1 MNKKTT
7 LLLLIFSLFIVAMA
21 TVSASD
27 VSNLNDN
34 QNYLSIDE
42 NLENGDLGIQ
52 SADLESVNYDSA
64 SDESIGQSSESNAG
78 ASSSSTSDSSQIGS
92 SDSQSQVSSEE
103 GDSSETTKNLSI
115 IVPSS
120 SKVVNGKNYSVTL
133 KNQDGR
139 VLSGKKLIF
148 TFNGKTYTKTTD
160 SKGIASLSLSAK
172 TGNYPISVTFEGDD
186 LYEGS
191 YSLIIVT
198 VSKAPTSIAKYTS
211 SAIKGKTFSVILKDQ
226 DGKALSSK
234 VVKITFNGK
243 TYSRTTN
250 AKGLANITITGV
262 IGNYYTMSF
271 KYTGSDYYAASSGSV
286 RLRVKMPTYF
296 TVSNPRVVK
305 GSSYIVTLKN
315 SNKKALVNKAVTFII
330 DGKSCSIT
338 TNKKGVASI
347 KLNLAMG
354 KIHKITSKYA
364 GSSYYGASSKT
375 VAVYVKTPTKLTNSG
390 ASIASGISYIVTL
403 TDSNGKVL
411 FGKSVKL
418 VYRGNTYKKTTN
430 SKGQVG
436 LKITKGLGNKYKLTY
451 NYAGSSYYGASSGS
465 VTIRVK
471 MGTTLK
477 GPSSTTILKGS
488 QYKVTLRDANGR
500 VLSKKPVTFKLNGT
514 TYSRTTNIKGVA
526 ILTVNKAAGKT
537 YKFSYTYA
545 GTTYYNKT
553 TSGNINL
560 VVKIS
565 STIKNSGTSMLN
577 GTLYNVTLKDADAKV
592 LSNKAITFTLDGKT
606 YKNTT
611 NTKGVASLLISES
624 APKTTKLTYKF
635 AGDATYTASSGSV
648 SINVVSDK
656 VFTFNHIMTGAK
668 NLRAHVEK
676 NGLLPSAVT
685 VNTIRLDMPTYSYL
699 LSKAIQE
706 ANSGKKGNIIIIDID
721 SNYTNNGSTKI
732 KADLS
737 KDGYLAL
744 INTLISKS
752 ATDGKIPSY
761 ITTEIG
767 NVSPNLYI
775 FGLSKVLDFYRL
787 NNRLPNY
794 VTLNTNDVD
803 GSVTPD
809 KKGNASQYKKGLNE
823 VQSLSAAELAKYLTA
838 SGNDALN
845 AEIKAL
851 AKQLTQ
857 GKTTTWAKAQAIFN
871 YVRDNIDYEYYANT
885 KYKATGTLS
894 KKRGNCCDHANL
906 IVALCRAAD
915 IPARFSH
922 AKNCKFRSGLVT
934 GHVWAQI
941 YVDGVWYSADATSKS
956 NSLGNIQNWNT
967 NSFTNLNQYI
977 HLSF

>member
-1 MNKKTT
+1 
-7 LLLLIFSLFIVAMA
+7 MA

-27 VSNLNDN
+27 VSDLNDN

-42 NLENGDLGIQ
+42 NLESGDLAIQ
-52 SADLESVNYDSA
+52 SADLESGDSTGKASA
-64 SDESIGQSSESNAG
+64 SDVNATP
-78 ASSSSTSDSSQIGS
+78 ASQTGS
-92 SDSQSQVSSEE
+92 SDSKSQVSSDE
-103 GDSSETTKNLSI
+103 GDSNETTKSATT

-120 SKVVNGKNYSVTL
+120 SKVVNGKDYSVTL
-133 KNQDGR
+133 KDKDGK

-160 SKGIASLSLSAK
+160 SKGIASLALSAK
-172 TGNYPISVTFEGDD
+172 AGNYLISVTFEGDD

-191 YSLIIVT
+191 SSSKTVT
-198 VSKAPTSIAKYTS
+198 VSKTPTSIAKYTG
-211 SAIKGKTFSVILKDQ
+211 SAVKGKTFSVILKDS
-226 DGKALSSK
+226 DGKALASK
-234 VVKITFNGK
+234 SVTITFNGK
-243 TYSRTTN
+243 TYKRTTN

-271 KYTGSDYYAASSGSV
+271 KYAGSDYYAASSGSV
-286 RLRVKMPTYF
+286 RLRVKMPTNF
-296 TVSNPRVVK
+296 VVSDTRVVK
-305 GSSYIVTLKN
+305 GSSFIVTLRN
-315 SNKKALVNKAVTFII
+315 SNKKVLANKAVTFII
-330 DGKSCSIT
+330 DGKTYSRT

-354 KIHKITSKYA
+354 KTHNITSKYA
-364 GSSYYGASSKT
+364 GSSYYGASSKN
-375 VAVYVKTPTKLTNSG
+375 VAVFVKTPTKFTNSG
-390 ASIASGISYIVTL
+390 ANVASGNSYIVTL
-403 TDSNGKVL
+403 TDSNGKAL
-411 FGKSVKL
+411 SNRAVKL
-418 VYRGNTYKKTTN
+418 VYRGKTYKKTTN

-436 LKITKGLGNKYKLTY
+436 LKISAGIGNRYKMTY
-451 NYAGSSYYGASSGS
+451 RYAGCKTYGPSSGS
-465 VTIRVK
+465 VTIRVRMATK
-471 MGTTLK
+471 LT

-488 QYKVTLRDANGR
+488 QYKVTLKDANGR
-500 VLSKKPVTFKLNGT
+500 LLSKQPVTFKLNGT
-514 TYSRTTNIKGVA
+514 TYSRTTNSKGVA

-560 VVKIS
+560 AVKQS

-577 GTLYNVTLKDADAKV
+577 GTLYNVTLKDADAKA
-592 LSNKAITFTLDGKT
+592 LSNKVITFTLDGKT
-606 YKNTT
+606 YKNST
-611 NTKGVASLLISES
+611 NDKGVASLLISES

-648 SINVVSDK
+648 SINVISDK
-656 VFTFNHIMTGAK
+656 VFTFDQIMTGAK

-706 ANSGKKGNIIIIDID
+706 ANSGKKGNIAIIDID
-721 SNYTNNGSTKI
+721 SNYSNNGNASI
-732 KADLS
+732 KGDLD
-737 KDGYLAL
+737 KDEYLAL
-744 INTLISKS
+744 LNSLIGKASE
-752 ATDGKIPSY
+752 DGRIPNY
-761 ITTEIG
+761 ITTDLG
-767 NVSPNLYI
+767 KVSPNLYI

-794 VTLNTNDVD
+794 VTLNGKDVD
-803 GSVTPD
+803 GSVTPDID

-823 VQSLSAAELAKYLTA
+823 VESLSAAELAKYLVA

-885 KYKATGTLS
+885 KYKASGTLS

-941 YVDGVWYSADATSKS
+941 YVDGVWYSADATSSS

>member
-1 MNKKTT
+1 
-7 LLLLIFSLFIVAMA
+7 MA

-27 VSNLNDN
+27 VSDLNDN

-42 NLENGDLGIQ
+42 NLENGDLAIQ
-52 SADLESVNYDSA
+52 SADLESGDSTGQASA
-64 SDESIGQSSESNAG
+64 SDVNAT
-78 ASSSSTSDSSQIGS
+78 STSQKGS
-92 SDSQSQVSSEE
+92 SDSKSQVSSDE
-103 GDSSETTKNLSI
+103 GDSNETTKSATT

-120 SKVVNGKNYSVTL
+120 SKVVNGKDYSVTL
-133 KNQDGR
+133 KDKDGK

-160 SKGIASLSLSAK
+160 SKGIASLALTAK
-172 TGNYPISVTFEGDD
+172 AGNYLISVTFEGDG

-191 YSLIIVT
+191 SSSKTVT
-198 VSKAPTSIAKYTS
+198 VSKTPTSIAKNTG
-211 SAIKGKTFSVILKDQ
+211 SAIKGKTFSVILKDS
-226 DGKALSSK
+226 DGKALASK
-234 VVKITFNGK
+234 SVTITFNGK
-243 TYSRTTN
+243 TYKRTTN

-271 KYTGSDYYAASSGSV
+271 KYAGSDYYAASSGSV
-286 RLRVKMPTYF
+286 RLRVKMPTNF
-296 TVSNPRVVK
+296 VVSDTRVVK
-305 GSSYIVTLKN
+305 GGSFIVTLRN
-315 SNKKALVNKAVTFII
+315 SNKKVLANKAVTFII
-330 DGKSCSIT
+330 DGKTYSRT

-354 KIHKITSKYA
+354 KTHNITSKYA
-364 GSSYYGASSKT
+364 GSSYYGASSKN
-375 VAVYVKTPTKLTNSG
+375 VAVFVKTPTKLTNSG
-390 ASIASGISYIVTL
+390 ANVASGNSYIVTL
-403 TDSNGKVL
+403 TDSNGKAL
-411 FGKSVKL
+411 SNRAVKL
-418 VYRGNTYKKTTN
+418 VYRGKTYKKTTN

-436 LKITKGLGNKYKLTY
+436 LKISAGIGNRYKMTY
-451 NYAGSSYYGASSGS
+451 RYAGCKTYGPSSGS
-465 VTIRVK
+465 VTIRVRMATK
-471 MGTTLK
+471 LT

-488 QYKVTLRDANGR
+488 QYKVTLKDANGR
-500 VLSKKPVTFKLNGT
+500 LLSKQPVTFKLNGT
-514 TYSRTTNIKGVA
+514 TYSRTTNSKGVA

-560 VVKIS
+560 AVKQS

-577 GTLYNVTLKDADAKV
+577 GTLYNVTLKDADAKA
-592 LSNKAITFTLDGKT
+592 LSNKVITFTLDGKT
-606 YKNTT
+606 YKNNT
-611 NTKGVASLLISES
+611 NDKGVASLLISES

-648 SINVVSDK
+648 SINVISDK
-656 VFTFNHIMTGAK
+656 VFTFDQIMTGAK

-685 VNTIRLDMPTYSYL
+685 VNTIRLDIPTYSYL

-706 ANSGKKGNIIIIDID
+706 ANSGKKGNIAIIDID
-721 SNYTNNGSTKI
+721 SNYSNNGNASI
-732 KADLS
+732 KGDLD
-737 KDGYLAL
+737 KDEYLAL
-744 INTLISKS
+744 LNSLISKAS
-752 ATDGKIPSY
+752 EDGRIPNY
-761 ITTEIG
+761 ITTDLG
-767 NVSPNLYI
+767 KVSPNLYV

-794 VTLNTNDVD
+794 VTLNGKDVD
-803 GSVTPD
+803 GSVTPDID

-823 VQSLSAAELAKYLTA
+823 VQSLSAAELAKYLVA

-885 KYKATGTLS
+885 KYKASGTLS
-894 KKRGNCCDHANL
+894 KKKGNCCDHANL

-941 YVDGVWYSADATSKS
+941 YVDGVWYSADATSSS

-967 NSFTNLNQYI
+967 NSFSNLNQYI
-977 HLSF
+977 HLAF

>member
-1 MNKKTT
+1 M
-7 LLLLIFSLFIVAMA
+7 LLLIFSLFILAMA

-27 VSNLNDN
+27 VSDLNDN

-42 NLENGDLGIQ
+42 NLENGDLAIQ
-52 SADLESVNYDSA
+52 SADLESGDSTGQASA
-64 SDESIGQSSESNAG
+64 SDVNAT
-78 ASSSSTSDSSQIGS
+78 STSQKGS
-92 SDSQSQVSSEE
+92 SDSKSQVSSDE
-103 GDSSETTKNLSI
+103 GDSNETTKSATT

-120 SKVVNGKNYSVTL
+120 SKVVNGKDYSVTL
-133 KNQDGR
+133 KDKDGK

-160 SKGIASLSLSAK
+160 SKGIASLALSAK
-172 TGNYPISVTFEGDD
+172 AGNYLISVTFEGDD

-191 YSLIIVT
+191 SSSKTVT
-198 VSKAPTSIAKYTS
+198 VSKTPTSIAKNTG
-211 SAIKGKTFSVILKDQ
+211 SAIKGKTFSVILKDS
-226 DGKALSSK
+226 DGKALASK
-234 VVKITFNGK
+234 SVTITFNGK
-243 TYSRTTN
+243 TYKRTTN

-271 KYTGSDYYAASSGSV
+271 KYAGSDYYAASSGSV
-286 RLRVKMPTYF
+286 RLRVKMPTNF
-296 TVSNPRVVK
+296 VVSDTRVVK
-305 GSSYIVTLKN
+305 GGSFIVTLRN
-315 SNKKALVNKAVTFII
+315 SNKKVLANKAVTFII
-330 DGKSCSIT
+330 DGKTYSRT

-354 KIHKITSKYA
+354 KTHNITSKYA
-364 GSSYYGASSKT
+364 GSSYYGASSKN
-375 VAVYVKTPTKLTNSG
+375 VAVFVKTPTKLTNSG
-390 ASIASGISYIVTL
+390 ANVASGNSYIVTL
-403 TDSNGKVL
+403 TDSNGKAL
-411 FGKSVKL
+411 SNRAVKL
-418 VYRGNTYKKTTN
+418 VYRGKTYKKTTN

-436 LKITKGLGNKYKLTY
+436 LKISAGIGNRYKMTY
-451 NYAGSSYYGASSGS
+451 RYAGCKTYGPSSGS
-465 VTIRVK
+465 VTIRVRMATK
-471 MGTTLK
+471 LT

-488 QYKVTLRDANGR
+488 QYKVTLKDANGR
-500 VLSKKPVTFKLNGT
+500 LLSKQPVTFKLNGT
-514 TYSRTTNIKGVA
+514 TYSRTTNSKGVA

-560 VVKIS
+560 AVKQS

-577 GTLYNVTLKDADAKV
+577 GTLYNVTLKDADAKA
-592 LSNKAITFTLDGKT
+592 LSNKVITFTLDGKT
-606 YKNTT
+606 YKNNT
-611 NTKGVASLLISES
+611 NDKGVASLLISES

-648 SINVVSDK
+648 SINVISDK
-656 VFTFNHIMTGAK
+656 VFTFDQIMTGAK

-685 VNTIRLDMPTYSYL
+685 VNTIRLDIPTYSYL

-706 ANSGKKGNIIIIDID
+706 ANSGKKGNIAIIDID
-721 SNYTNNGSTKI
+721 SNYSNNGNASI
-732 KADLS
+732 KGDLD
-737 KDGYLAL
+737 KDEYLAL
-744 INTLISKS
+744 LNSLIGKASE
-752 ATDGKIPSY
+752 DGRIPNY
-761 ITTEIG
+761 ITTDLG
-767 NVSPNLYI
+767 KVSPNLYI

-794 VTLNTNDVD
+794 VTLNGKDVD
-803 GSVTPD
+803 GSVTPDID

-823 VQSLSAAELAKYLTA
+823 VESLSAAELAKYLVA

-885 KYKATGTLS
+885 KYKASGTLS

-941 YVDGVWYSADATSKS
+941 YVDGVWYSADATSSS

-967 NSFTNLNQYI
+967 NSFSNLNQYI

>member
-1 MNKKTT
+1 
-7 LLLLIFSLFIVAMA
+7 MA

-27 VSNLNDN
+27 VSDLNDN

-42 NLENGDLGIQ
+42 NLESGDLAIQ
-52 SADLESVNYDSA
+52 SADLESGDSTGKASA
-64 SDESIGQSSESNAG
+64 SDVNATP
-78 ASSSSTSDSSQIGS
+78 ASQTGS
-92 SDSQSQVSSEE
+92 SDSKSQVSSDE
-103 GDSSETTKNLSI
+103 GDSNETTKSATT

-120 SKVVNGKNYSVTL
+120 SKVVNGKDYSVTL
-133 KNQDGR
+133 KDKDGK

-160 SKGIASLSLSAK
+160 SKGIASLALSAK
-172 TGNYPISVTFEGDD
+172 AGNYLISVTFEGDD

-191 YSLIIVT
+191 SSSKTVT
-198 VSKAPTSIAKYTS
+198 VSKTPTSIAKYTG
-211 SAIKGKTFSVILKDQ
+211 SAVKGKTFSVILKDS
-226 DGKALSSK
+226 DGKALASK
-234 VVKITFNGK
+234 SVTITFNGK
-243 TYSRTTN
+243 TYKRTTN

-271 KYTGSDYYAASSGSV
+271 KYAGSDYYAASSGSV
-286 RLRVKMPTYF
+286 RLRVKMPTNF
-296 TVSNPRVVK
+296 VVSDTRVVK
-305 GSSYIVTLKN
+305 GSSFIVTLRN
-315 SNKKALVNKAVTFII
+315 SNKKVLANKAVTFII
-330 DGKSCSIT
+330 DGKTYSRT

-354 KIHKITSKYA
+354 KTHNITSKYA
-364 GSSYYGASSKT
+364 GSSYYGASSKN
-375 VAVYVKTPTKLTNSG
+375 VAVFVKTPTKFTNSG
-390 ASIASGISYIVTL
+390 ANVASGNSYIVTL
-403 TDSNGKVL
+403 TDSNGKAL
-411 FGKSVKL
+411 SNRAVKL
-418 VYRGNTYKKTTN
+418 VYRGKTYKKTTN

-436 LKITKGLGNKYKLTY
+436 LKISAGIGNRYKMTY
-451 NYAGSSYYGASSGS
+451 RYAGCKTYGPSSGS
-465 VTIRVK
+465 VTIRVRMATK
-471 MGTTLK
+471 LT

-488 QYKVTLRDANGR
+488 QYKVTLKDANGR
-500 VLSKKPVTFKLNGT
+500 LLSKQPVTFKLNGT
-514 TYSRTTNIKGVA
+514 TYSRTTNSKGVA

-560 VVKIS
+560 AVKQS

-577 GTLYNVTLKDADAKV
+577 GTLYNVTLKDADAKA
-592 LSNKAITFTLDGKT
+592 LSNKVITFTLDGKT
-606 YKNTT
+606 YKNST
-611 NTKGVASLLISES
+611 NDKGVASLLISES

-648 SINVVSDK
+648 SINVISDK
-656 VFTFNHIMTGAK
+656 VFTFDQIMTGAK

-706 ANSGKKGNIIIIDID
+706 ANSGKKGNIAIIDID
-721 SNYTNNGSTKI
+721 SNYSNNGNASI
-732 KADLS
+732 KGDLD
-737 KDGYLAL
+737 KDEYLAL
-744 INTLISKS
+744 LNSLISKAS
-752 ATDGKIPSY
+752 EDGRIPNY
-761 ITTEIG
+761 ITTDLG
-767 NVSPNLYI
+767 KVSPNLYI

-794 VTLNTNDVD
+794 VTLNGKDVD
-803 GSVTPD
+803 GSVTPDID

-823 VQSLSAAELAKYLTA
+823 VESLSAAELAKYLVA

-885 KYKATGTLS
+885 KYKAAGTLS

-941 YVDGVWYSADATSKS
+941 YVDGVWYSADATSSS

>member
-1 MNKKTT
+1 
-7 LLLLIFSLFIVAMA
+7 MA

-27 VSNLNDN
+27 VSDLNDN

-42 NLENGDLGIQ
+42 NLENEDLGIQ
-52 SADLESVNYDSA
+52 SADLETVNSDPESGDSTDQPTD
-64 SDESIGQSSESNAG
+64 SNVDPSSG
-78 ASSSSTSDSSQIGS
+78 SQTGS
-92 SDSQSQVSSEE
+92 SDSQSQVSSDE
-103 GDSSETTKNLSI
+103 GDSSETTKSATT

-120 SKVVNGKNYSVTL
+120 SKVVNGKDYSVTL
-133 KNQDGR
+133 KDKDGK

-160 SKGIASLSLSAK
+160 SKGIASLAISAK
-172 TGNYPISVTFEGDD
+172 AGNYPISVTFEGDD

-191 YSLIIVT
+191 SSSNTVT
-198 VSKAPTSIAKYTS
+198 VSKTPTSIAKSTG
-211 SAIKGKTFSVILKDQ
+211 SAVKGKTFSVILKDG
-226 DGKALSSK
+226 DGKALASK
-234 VVKITFNGK
+234 SVTITFNGK
-243 TYSRTTN
+243 TYKRTTN

-271 KYTGSDYYAASSGSV
+271 KYAGSDYYAASSGSE
-286 RLRVKMPTYF
+286 RLRVKMPTNF
-296 TVSNPRVVK
+296 LVSETSVVK
-305 GSSYIVTLKN
+305 GSSYVVTLRN
-315 SNKKALVNKAVTFII
+315 SNKKALSNKAVSFII
-330 DGKSCSIT
+330 DGKTYSRT

-354 KIHKITSKYA
+354 KTHNITSKYA

-375 VAVYVKTPTKLTNSG
+375 VSVFVKTPTKLTNSG
-390 ASIASGISYIVTL
+390 ASVASGKSYIVTL
-403 TDSNGKVL
+403 TDSNGKAL
-411 FGKSVKL
+411 SGRSVKL
-418 VYRGNTYKKTTN
+418 VYRGKTYKKTTN
-430 SKGQVG
+430 AKGQVS
-436 LKITKGLGNKYKLTY
+436 LKITAGLGNRYKMTYKYGGCKTY
-451 NYAGSSYYGASSGS
+451 GPSSGS

-471 MGTTLK
+471 MGTTLT
-477 GPSSTTILKGS
+477 GPSSKTILKGS
-488 QYKVTLRDANGR
+488 QYNVTLKDANGKK
-500 VLSKKPVTFKLNGT
+500 LSNQPITFKLDGT
-514 TYSRTTNIKGVA
+514 TYNRTTNSKGIA
-526 ILTVNKAAGKT
+526 ILTIKKAAGKT
-537 YKFSYTYA
+537 YKISYTYA

-553 TSGNINL
+553 TSGNIDL
-560 VVKIS
+560 AVKIS

-606 YKNTT
+606 YKNNT
-611 NTKGVASLLISES
+611 NDKGVASLLISEN

-648 SINVVSDK
+648 SINVISDK
-656 VFTFNHIMTGAK
+656 VFTFDHIMTGAK
-668 NLRAHVEK
+668 NLRSHVEK

-685 VNTIRLDMPTYSYL
+685 LNTIRVDIPTYSYL

-706 ANSGKKGNIIIIDID
+706 ANSGKKGNIAIIDID
-721 SNYTNNGSTKI
+721 PNYTNNGSTKI
-732 KADLS
+732 KADLN
-737 KDGYLAL
+737 KDGYMAL
-744 INTLISKS
+744 INTLINKS
-752 ATDGKIPSY
+752 ETNGKIPSY
-761 ITTEIG
+761 ITTGIG

-794 VTLNTNDVD
+794 VTLNAKDVD
-803 GSVTPD
+803 GSATPDVD

-906 IVALCRAAD
+906 VVALCRAAD

-922 AKNCKFRSGLVT
+922 AKNCRFRSGLVT

-941 YVDGVWYSADATSKS
+941 YVDGVWYTADATSKS
-956 NSLGNIQNWNT
+956 NQLGNIQNWNT

-977 HLSF
+977 HLAF

>member
-1 MNKKTT
+1 
-7 LLLLIFSLFIVAMA
+7 MA

-27 VSNLNDN
+27 VSDLNDN

-42 NLENGDLGIQ
+42 NLENEDLGIQ
-52 SADLESVNYDSA
+52 SGSLETVNSDPESGDSTDLSDSNV
-64 SDESIGQSSESNAG
+64 D
-78 ASSSSTSDSSQIGS
+78 ASSGSQTES
-92 SDSQSQVSSEE
+92 SDSQSQVSSDE
-103 GDSSETTKNLSI
+103 GDSSETTKNATT

-120 SKVVNGKNYSVTL
+120 SKVVNGKDYSVTL
-133 KNQDGR
+133 KDQDGK

-148 TFNGKTYTKTTD
+148 TFDGKTYTKTTD
-160 SKGIASLSLSAK
+160 SKGIASLTLSAK
-172 TGNYPISVTFEGDD
+172 AGNYPISVTFEGDD

-191 YSLIIVT
+191 SSSNTVT
-198 VSKAPTSIAKYTS
+198 VSKTPTSIAKYTS

-226 DGKALSSK
+226 DGKALASQA
-234 VVKITFNGK
+234 VKITFNGK

-271 KYTGSDYYAASSGSV
+271 KYAGSDYYAASSGSE
-286 RLRVKMPTYF
+286 RLRVKMPTSF
-296 TVSNPRVVK
+296 LVSETSVVK
-305 GSSYIVTLKN
+305 GSSYAVTLRN
-315 SNKKALVNKAVTFII
+315 TNKKALSNKAVTFII
-330 DGKSCSIT
+330 DGKSYSRT

-354 KIHKITSKYA
+354 KTHNITSKYA

-375 VAVYVKTPTKLTNSG
+375 VAVFVKTPTKLTNSG
-390 ASIASGISYIVTL
+390 ASVASGKSYIVTL
-403 TDSNGKVL
+403 TDSNGKAL
-411 FGKSVKL
+411 SSRSVRL
-418 VYRGNTYKKTTN
+418 VYRGTTYKKTTN
-430 SKGQVG
+430 AKGQVS

-451 NYAGSSYYGASSGS
+451 KYAGCKTYGPSSGS

-488 QYKVTLRDANGR
+488 QYKVTLKDANGR
-500 VLSKKPVTFKLNGT
+500 VLSKQPVTFKLNGT
-514 TYSRTTNIKGVA
+514 TYSRTTNTKGVA
-526 ILTVNKAAGKT
+526 ALTVNKAAGKT

-545 GTTYYNKT
+545 GTSYYNKT

-560 VVKIS
+560 AVKIS

-592 LSNKAITFTLDGKT
+592 LSNKSITFTLDGKT
-606 YKNTT
+606 YKNNT
-611 NTKGVASLLISES
+611 NAKGVASLLISES

-635 AGDATYTASSGSV
+635 AGDSAYTASSGSV
-648 SINVVSDK
+648 SINVISDK
-656 VFTFNHIMTGAK
+656 VFTFDHIMTGAK
-668 NLRAHVEK
+668 NLRSHVEK

-685 VNTIRLDMPTYSYL
+685 VNTIRLDIPTYSYL

-706 ANSGKKGNIIIIDID
+706 VNSGKKGNIAIIDID

-732 KADLS
+732 KADLN

-744 INTLISKS
+744 INTLINKS
-752 ATDGKIPSY
+752 ATNGKIPSY
-761 ITTEIG
+761 ITTPIG

-794 VTLNTNDVD
+794 VTLNAKDVD
-803 GSVTPD
+803 GSASPDVD

-845 AEIKAL
+845 ADIKAL

-906 IVALCRAAD
+906 VVALCRAAD

-922 AKNCKFRSGLVT
+922 AKNCRFRSGLVT

-941 YVDGVWYSADATSKS
+941 YVDGVWYTADATSKS
-956 NSLGNIQNWNT
+956 NQLGNIQNWNT
-967 NSFTNLNQYI
+967 NSFTNLNQYV
-977 HLSF
+977 HLAF